1 MRISAWIAL
10 MVCLAAFNLNGCMGG
25 VWTGASLVYDR
36 HNVYKKVNDY
46 HILANVTKALYPD
59 KKFKTNGCALDIT
72 VFNGD
77 VLVAGH
83 VPNEYLLQ
91 EIKVRLQSVQGYR
104 RMFNKVG
111 LQQRSGNT
119 LQDSWITAKIRSQI
133 FADDS
138 IDPKAFKIITAD
150 TVVYIMGDV
159 QLKQAEKV
167 INITRRTTGV
177 SRVVKMLKYYTFEKD
192 ANTTN

>member
-10 MVCLAAFNLNGCMGG
+10 IVCLAALNLNSCMGG

-46 HILANVTKALYPD
+46 HILANVTRALYSD
-59 KKFKTNGCALDIT
+59 KKLKTNGCALDIT

-91 EIKVRLQSVQGYR
+91 ELQARLQSVQGYR

-111 LQQRSGNT
+111 LQQGSGNT

-159 QLKQAEKV
+159 QIKQAEKV
-167 INITRRTTGV
+167 INITRRTSGV
-177 SRVVKMLKYYTFEKD
+177 SRVVKMLKYYTFAKD
-192 ANTTN
+192 TNTTN